1 MVLGALVMLCM
12 TKPDFLKIIFCPK
25 NGENRPSLGFFE
37 CMGKFSFFSQFFNF
51 ISIWSI
57 MKVCIIVIAVCLNKL
72 DIEVF
77 CKVILVFWMSLTRH
91 AQSTQNKFAYLCNIS
106 IKAWARKLIFCLKIN
121 PKSFLQ
127 DDSVTLGVRSQT
139 GPKHQK
145 QPVNKIFATFQG
157 KQER

>member
-1 MVLGALVMLCM
+1 MVLGTHVVLRMAELDL
-12 TKPDFLKIIFCPK
+12 LKIFCPQ

-77 CKVILVFWMSLTRH
+77 CKVILVFWLSLTRH

-145 QPVNKIFATFQG
+145 QPVNKIFAIFQG